1 MTKAGKM
8 PALQNQINLHIWDAP
23 HAVIWYIFGNARLSV
38 TARNTI
44 EQIAAEGNQVGFS
57 SITLAEIVYLSE
69 RGRIDAA
76 TLDRLLRAVDG
87 KNAVL
92 AEVPFDRNIAQSLM
106 RVERSQ
112 IPDLPDRII
121 AATALFLEL
130 PLISRDRRIQ
140 LSDVDTI
147 W

>member
-1 MTKAGKM
+1 MLRAVADT
-8 PALQNQINLHIWDAP
+8 
-23 HAVIWYIFGNARLSV
+23 HAVIWYIFGDARLST

-44 EQIAAEGNQVGFS
+44 EQIAAEGSQVAFS

-87 KNAVL
+87 ENAVL

-106 RVERSQ
+106 RVE
-112 IPDLPDRII
+112 
-121 AATALFLEL
+121 
-130 PLISRDRRIQ
+130 
-140 LSDVDTI
+140 
-147 W
+147 

>member
-1 MTKAGKM
+1 M
-8 PALQNQINLHIWDAP
+8 LLLYFINLEY
-23 HAVIWYIFGNARLSV
+23 AV
-38 TARNTI
+38 
-44 EQIAAEGNQVGFS
+44 AAEGNQVAFS

-76 TLDRLLRAVDG
+76 TLGRLLRAVDG
-87 KNAVL
+87 ENAVL

-121 AATALFLEL
+121 AATALYLGL
-130 PLISRDRRIQ
+130 PLISRDRKIQ
-140 LSDVDTI
+140 LSDIETI

>member
-1 MTKAGKM
+1 MLRAVADT
-8 PALQNQINLHIWDAP
+8 
-23 HAVIWYIFGNARLSV
+23 HAVIWYIFGDARLSV

-44 EQIAAEGNQVGFS
+44 EQIAAEGNQVAFS

-87 KNAVL
+87 ENAVL

-106 RVERSQ
+106 RVERAQ
-112 IPDLPDRII
+112 IPDLLERII
-121 AATALFLEL
+121 AATALYLGL
-130 PLISRDRRIQ
+130 PLISRDRRIL

>member
-1 MTKAGKM
+1 MLRAVADT
-8 PALQNQINLHIWDAP
+8 
-23 HAVIWYIFGNARLSV
+23 HAVIWYIFGDARLSV
-38 TARNTI
+38 IARNTI
-44 EQIAAEGNQVGFS
+44 EQIAAEGNQVAFS

-76 TLDRLLRAVDG
+76 TLNRLLRAVDG
-87 KNAVL
+87 ENAVL

-106 RVERSQ
+106 RVERLQ

-121 AATALFLEL
+121 AATALYLGL
-130 PLISRDRRIQ
+130 PLISRDRKIQ
-140 LSDVDTI
+140 LSDIETI